1 MRALA
6 AYLTVI
12 LCCGFYKDKQ
22 LPAHL
27 SLKSSSINAFL
38 QDFPRKKSLSHHSP
52 HRNTAK
58 EDRSEAVF
66 SDAISCGRDAQAEA
80 VSPVPPPT
88 RRAAFRQ
95 LRDSFRARA
104 STRKCVPLPRNSSA
118 CPCPPPNIGEGVLR
132 GRGGA
137 DPGGPMLCANGC
149 DPARD
154 ERCLRTKPGGP
165 MAVGRTDRSGQINL
179 RGFDFFYVG

>member
-66 SDAISCGRDAQAEA
+66 SDAISCGRDAPAEA
-80 VSPVPPPT
+80 GIPRSPPPT

-95 LRDSFRARA
+95 LRDSFRART
-104 STRKCVPLPRNSSA
+104 STRKCVPLPQNSFRASMPA
-118 CPCPPPNIGEGVLR
+118 TQHRR
-132 GRGGA
+132 GSIMREGGA
-137 DPGGPMLCANGC
+137 I
-149 DPARD
+149 PAV
-154 ERCLRTKPGGP
+154 RCFAPIDVIRHAMNDACGLNPVVRW
-165 MAVGRTDRSGQINL
+165 L
-179 RGFDFFYVG
+179 